1 MAVNTAWRESPGG
14 YGQGR
19 LSGNALPLP
28 QKLFGRPVLACMAL
42 ACAWMLWTHLAG
54 TGTDQAE
61 EARPGPPAGSIAY
74 ARAYTKLSAA
84 LNAYARRATA
94 SNGYLALFDS
104 RWLGAAPG
112 TFTGSFALRTEG
124 EPPGPADQSTPAK
137 PQAAASTLS
146 RAGQIVH
153 SATAAARQLLTPP
166 LRTASLRDDSRADQT
181 APDGNADKPT
191 IFEKLFGRPAPL
203 TLAYASTDD
212 GGLTG
217 RRNLAAGQYGPQT
230 AVYDI
235 SAHTV
240 YLPDGTRLEA
250 HSGLGSRIDDPSH
263 ADERMR
269 GSTPPN
275 IYDLQMREA
284 PFHGVQALRLIP
296 VDERKVFGRAGL
308 LAHTY
313 MLGPNGQS
321 YGCVSFRNYNA
332 FLQAYLKREI
342 KRLVVVARLD

>member
-1 MAVNTAWRESPGG
+1 MAFNAAWRESPRG
-14 YGQGR
+14 YGRGR

-28 QKLFGRPVLACMAL
+28 QKIIGRPALVCMAL
-42 ACAWMLWTHLAG
+42 ACGWMLWTHLPG
-54 TGTDQAE
+54 TGDDQMEA
-61 EARPGPPAGSIAY
+61 ARPGPPAGSIAY
-74 ARAYTKLSAA
+74 ARAYTRLSAA
-84 LNAYARRATA
+84 LNAYARRAA
-94 SNGYLALFDS
+94 AANGYLALFDS
-104 RWLGAAPG
+104 RWLGGAPG
-112 TFTGSFALRTEG
+112 TFTERLALRTDDD
-124 EPPGPADQSTPAK
+124 PAAPADQSTPAK
-137 PQAAASTLS
+137 TQPARSALS
-146 RAGQIVH
+146 RAGQIMH
-153 SATAAARQLLTPP
+153 RATAAARQLLVPP
-166 LRTASLRDDSRADQT
+166 LRTASLRDDSHADQ
-181 APDGNADKPT
+181 AVPGGNADKPT
-191 IFEKLFGRPAPL
+191 IFEKLFGKPSPL
-203 TLAYASTDD
+203 TLAYASLDD

-217 RRNLAAGQYGPQT
+217 RRNLASGQYGPQT

-240 YLPDGTRLEA
+240 YLPDGSRLEA

-275 IYDLQMREA
+275 VYDLQMREA

-296 VDERKVFGRAGL
+296 VDEKKVFGRAGL

-342 KRLVVVARLD
+342 KRLVVVSRLD

>member
-1 MAVNTAWRESPGG
+1 MPFNTASRESPRG
-14 YGQGR
+14 YRQGR
-19 LSGNALPLP
+19 WSGNALPLP
-28 QKLFGRPVLACMAL
+28 QKIIGRPALACMVLACG
-42 ACAWMLWTHLAG
+42 WMLWTHLPG
-54 TGTDQAE
+54 TGADQAE

-74 ARAYTKLSAA
+74 ARAYTKLSAS

-94 SNGYLALFDS
+94 ANSYLALFDS

-112 TFTGSFALRTEG
+112 TFTGSFALRTDG
-124 EPPGPADQSTPAK
+124 EPAGPAEPSTPPK
-137 PQAAASTLS
+137 TQAASALS

-153 SATAAARQLLTPP
+153 SASAAARQLLAPP

-181 APDGNADKPT
+181 LPDGNADKPT
-191 IFEKLFGRPAPL
+191 IFEKLFGKPALL
-203 TLAYASTDD
+203 TLAYASPDD

-217 RRNLAAGQYGPQT
+217 RRNLAAGEYGPQT

-275 IYDLQMREA
+275 VYDLQMREA

-296 VDERKVFGRAGL
+296 VDEKKVFGRAGL

-332 FLQAYLKREI
+332 FLQAFLKREI